1 MMEAETEGRE
11 REKEVM
17 SLLVL
22 KMEKDS
28 MNQGIQMAVQK
39 LEEARKYIPL

>member
-17 SLLVL
+17 PLLAL

-28 MNQGIQMAVQK
+28 INQGIQMAFR
-39 LEEARKYIPL
+39 EAGRGK